1 MNLLS
6 ESELV
11 DLQDRTFRFPK
22 SGCEDTSNKNLTLLV
37 ARVFGSLFPDAF
49 HCEPDILGSNC
60 FAPRMGRQFQSL
72 LSHPHRY
79 LFHYLSQFF
88 RRIVAYSARTALFY
102 EPMYRGGRYLG
113 FRQLCDRI
121 RFGKSYI

>member
-1 MNLLS
+1 
-6 ESELV
+6 
-11 DLQDRTFRFPK
+11 
-22 SGCEDTSNKNLTLLV
+22 
-37 ARVFGSLFPDAF
+37 
-49 HCEPDILGSNC
+49 
-60 FAPRMGRQFQSL
+60 MGRQFQSL

-102 EPMYRGGRYLG
+102 EPMHRGGRYLG